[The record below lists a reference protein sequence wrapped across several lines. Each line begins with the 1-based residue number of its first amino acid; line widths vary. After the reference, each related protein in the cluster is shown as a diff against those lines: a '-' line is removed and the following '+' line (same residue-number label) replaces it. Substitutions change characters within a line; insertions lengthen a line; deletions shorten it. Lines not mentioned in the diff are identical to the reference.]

1 MKQFGWW
8 SKYMHLLDNV
18 EKPEGTKDGWLLAS
32 SSHCHKTLI
41 LSFYRGQIRLLPSP
55 HKMNSGQKTGQENH
69 LAPNHVSA
77 GLPRSDD
84 DDAATSRMLSE
95 SSPLLIKVDS
105 IGHYQAVVWE
115 STDEVQAETVVEATP
130 PGDVCVTW
138 QTEAKYIASSSA
150 SLLVTLVLQYSIN
163 VASVFSAGRIGKVEL
178 GAVAC
183 VTCLAPF
190 MGLATSLDTLCAQ
203 AYGDGR
209 NHLVGIQCQRMVVF
223 LSLLSLPVAA
233 LWAFSEGIL
242 LRIIDDGESARLA
255 SLYLRVMISALP
267 GIILFEAGKRLLQAQ
282 GLFKQTTYVLLL
294 SAPVNI
300 FLNWLLVWKLDL
312 GFVGAPIAVA
322 LSRNLLAILL
332 ILYIKLVNGYQC
344 WGGLSLKAFSNW
356 RPMVDLALPGMVMV
370 AAEWLIFDIITFLS
384 SRFGTDYLAA
394 QSILVSVTTLIFHL
408 PFAVSVAAS
417 TRVANL
423 IGAGLVDT
431 AKAAAKVIPLLLT
444 RDASVIMLTAQAMPL
459 VALEQFFDS
468 LCTGAHGLLRGIGKQ
483 SIGGPV
489 NLIGHYLVSLPL
501 CLILGFHYSWKL
513 AGLWGGIA
521 AGLMVVSLIEYG
533 YLLTIDWHV
542 ACEEAEAR
550 NTAG

>member
-1 MKQFGWW
+1 MDSRQ
-8 SKYMHLLDNV
+8 
-18 EKPEGTKDGWLLAS
+18 TA
-32 SSHCHKTLI
+32 
-41 LSFYRGQIRLLPSP
+41 
-55 HKMNSGQKTGQENH
+55 GQENH
-69 LAPNHVSA
+69 RAPNHVPA
-77 GLPRSDD
+77 GLPKSDED
-84 DDAATSRMLSE
+84 DTYLPHVLSE
-95 SSPLLIKVDS
+95 SSPLLIKVDD
-105 IGHYQAVVWE
+105 IVQYQAVVWE
-115 STDEVQAETVVEATP
+115 TTNELRAEAVVEATP
-130 PGDVCVTW
+130 SGGVCVTW
-138 QTEAKYIASSSA
+138 KTEAKYIASSSA
-150 SLLVTLVLQYSIN
+150 SLLVTFVLQYSIN

-178 GAVAC
+178 GAVALANMTTG

-209 NHLVGIQCQRMVVF
+209 NHLVGIQCQRMVMF
-223 LSLLSLPVAA
+223 LSFLSLPVAA
-233 LWAFSEGIL
+233 LWACSEGIL

-255 SLYLRVMISALP
+255 SLYLKVMISALP
-267 GIILFEAGKRLLQAQ
+267 GIVLFEAAKRLLQAQ
-282 GLFKQTTYVLLL
+282 GLFRQTTYVLLVL
-294 SAPVNI
+294 APINI
-300 FLNWLLVWKLDL
+300 FLNWLLVWKLEL

-322 LSRNLLAILL
+322 LSRNLLALLL

-356 RPMVDLALPGMVMV
+356 RPMIFLALPGMVMV

-394 QSILVSVTTLIFHL
+394 QSILVSITTLIYHV
-408 PFAVSVAAS
+408 PFAISVAAS

-423 IGAGLVDT
+423 IGAGLVDA
-431 AKAAAKVIPLLLT
+431 AKAAAKVAAVAAFIMSVLNFLIYIILRYQIPLLLT
-444 RDASVIMLTAQAMPL
+444 RDASVIMLTAQAMPF

-501 CLILGFHYSWKL
+501 CLILGFQYSWKL

-521 AGLMVVSLIEYG
+521 AGLMVVSLVEYG
-533 YLLTIDWHV
+533 YLLTIDWQV

>member
-1 MKQFGWW
+1 MDSRQ
-8 SKYMHLLDNV
+8 
-18 EKPEGTKDGWLLAS
+18 TA
-32 SSHCHKTLI
+32 
-41 LSFYRGQIRLLPSP
+41 
-55 HKMNSGQKTGQENH
+55 GQENH
-69 LAPNHVSA
+69 RAPNHVPA
-77 GLPRSDD
+77 GLPKSDED
-84 DDAATSRMLSE
+84 DTCLPHVLSE
-95 SSPLLIKVDS
+95 SSPLLIKVDD
-105 IGHYQAVVWE
+105 IGQYQAVVWE
-115 STDEVQAETVVEATP
+115 TTDELRAEAVVEATP
-130 PGDVCVTW
+130 SGGVCFTW
-138 QTEAKYIASSSA
+138 KTEAKYIASSSA
-150 SLLVTLVLQYSIN
+150 SLLVTFVLQYSIN

-178 GAVAC
+178 GAVALANMTTG

-209 NHLVGIQCQRMVVF
+209 NHLVGIQCQRMVMF
-223 LSLLSLPVAA
+223 LSFLSLPVAA
-233 LWAFSEGIL
+233 LWACSEGIL

-255 SLYLRVMISALP
+255 SLYLKVMISALP
-267 GIILFEAGKRLLQAQ
+267 GIVLFEAAKRLLQAQ
-282 GLFKQTTYVLLL
+282 GLFRQTTYVLLVL
-294 SAPVNI
+294 APINI
-300 FLNWLLVWKLDL
+300 FLNWLLVWKLEL

-322 LSRNLLAILL
+322 LSRNLLALLL

-356 RPMVDLALPGMVMV
+356 RPMIFLALPGMVMV

-394 QSILVSVTTLIFHL
+394 QSILVSVTTLIYHV
-408 PFAVSVAAS
+408 PFAISVAAS

-423 IGAGLVDT
+423 IGAGLVDA

-501 CLILGFHYSWKL
+501 CLILGFQYSWKL

-521 AGLMVVSLIEYG
+521 AGLMVVSLVEYG
-533 YLLTIDWHV
+533 YLLTIDWQV